1 MKAVILA
8 AGMGTRLRPMTEKL
22 PKGLIEIEGNTLLK
36 KSLKHLNEKGI
47 KETII
52 VTGYLGDQ
60 IKSKFGENFQGM
72 KIQYVPNEDYAT
84 TGSMYSLSK
93 AKELIS
99 NSDILLLESDL
110 IYESKA
116 LSTLIQSNNKSSIL
130 VSALLN
136 SGDDVYIC
144 TNDEGRLANLGKNI
158 SDENKKNAKGA
169 LVGISKLSNDF
180 LQQLFQTAEEDY
192 QKGEKEYHYEE
203 TIHATN
209 IKGHP
214 IHTDYCENLTW
225 IEIDNENDLRKAKE
239 EIYPKIFTNSNNK
252 INEKKEEEKVKKE
265 ESESYTTFPKVK
277 RNVLLNPGP
286 ATTTDTVKYAQIVPD
301 ICPREKEFGDVM
313 RYINDNLIEIAG
325 GNIEEEACV
334 LFGGSGTA
342 AMDATINS
350 VVPPSKKILVINNG
364 AYGERITKIA
374 QAYNIGYVELKFEW
388 DSLPDLIQIEQQLK
402 DNPEISC
409 VAMIHHE
416 TTTGLLNPIKEIG
429 RLVKSYEK
437 VFIVDTISSFAGVP
451 IDIKEFN
458 IDFMMSTSNK
468 CIQGMAG
475 VSFVICS
482 KEQLKVI
489 KEYPR
494 RSFYLSLYDQYEYF
508 TKNYQM
514 RFTPPVQTLYALK
527 KAIEEFLEEGYEN
540 RVKRYSNNWEILRKG
555 IENIGLKVLTKSEE
569 ESKILITILYPKNQ
583 NFEFNKLHDK
593 LFENGFT
600 IYPGKVGKINSF
612 RLSNM
617 GAINEHDIKKFLF
630 NLKNVLIEMGVKHD

>member
-8 AGMGTRLRPMTEKL
+8 AGMGTRLRPMTQSL
-22 PKGLIEIEGNTLLK
+22 PKGLVEIGGKTLLEQSLDNLK
-36 KSLKHLNEKGI
+36 KEGV
-47 KETII
+47 KEVII
-52 VTGYLGDQ
+52 VTGYLGEQ
-60 IKSKFGENFQGM
+60 IKLKLGEDFQGM
-72 KIQYVPNEDYAT
+72 KLRYVQNENYEN

-116 LSTLIQSNNKSSIL
+116 LSTLIQSNNQNSIL
-130 VSALLN
+130 VSALLH

-144 TNDEGRLANLGKNI
+144 TNDEDQLTNLGKNI
-158 SDENKKNAKGA
+158 SEESKRNAKGA
-169 LVGISKLSNDF
+169 LVGISKLSNEF
-180 LQQLFQTAEEDY
+180 LQQLFRTAENDY
-192 QKGEKEYHYEE
+192 QKDEKDYHYEE

-209 IKGHP
+209 IKGYP
-214 IHTDYCENLTW
+214 VYTDYCKNLNW
-225 IEIDNENDLRKAKE
+225 IEIDNENDFKKAKE
-239 EIYPKIFTNSNNK
+239 EVHPKILANLNNK
-252 INEKKEEEKVKKE
+252 DKDKDKTCYEKRTV
-265 ESESYTTFPKVK
+265 FPEIK
-277 RNVLLNPGP
+277 RNILLNPGP

-313 RYINDNLIEIAG
+313 KYINDNLIEIAG
-325 GNIEEEACV
+325 GTIEEEACV

-350 VVPPSKKILVINNG
+350 VVPKSKKILVINNG
-364 AYGERITKIA
+364 AYGERIAKIA
-374 QAYNIGYVELKFEW
+374 RAYNIGCVELKLEW
-388 DSLPDLIQIEQQLK
+388 DSLPDLMQIEQQLK
-402 DNPEISC
+402 DDPEISC

-416 TTTGLLNPIKEIG
+416 TTTGLLNPVKEIG
-429 RLVKSYEK
+429 RLVKSYGK

-451 IDIKEFN
+451 INIKEFN

-475 VSFVICS
+475 VSFVICN

-555 IENIGLKVLTKSEE
+555 IEGLGLKVLTKSEE
-569 ESKILITILYPKNQ
+569 ESKILITILYPENQ

-593 LFENGFT
+593 LLENGFT

-617 GAINEHDIKKFLF
+617 GAINEDDIKDFLF
-630 NLKNVLIEMGVKHD
+630 NLKNVLIEMDVKHD